1 MKIIPGF
8 PILILSIPDEGYS
21 RFSNLI
27 LSIPIFSNLLILSIP
42 DEDYSRFSNLDFE
55 YT

>member
-21 RFSNLI
+21 RL
-27 LSIPIFSNLLILSIP
+27 SNLLILSIP

>member
-1 MKIIPGF
+1 MKVIPGF
-8 PILILSIPDEGYS
+8 PILILSIPDEDYS
-21 RFSNLI
+21 R
-27 LSIPIFSNLLILSIP
+27 FSNLLILSIP